1 MSQQLRRSTG
11 RSAINLQSEE
21 GNQEN
26 MAEGHPRTLG
36 DWETYLAP
44 QVTSAQLRLL
54 GEISLTAD
62 DCRQLGRTIGGLH
75 TRRSKAN
82 ALHEL
87 RRRYPC
93 SFITFLVAQ
102 GVYGYKAGDYWDGVI
117 ATTGV
122 NLSAV
127 DCREWG
133 FAFEEILEELGL
145 PQFPGM
151 GGSRYVSVILAH
163 GGIPDYS
170 LNDFFSNLLHPA
182 VVRPQYADL
191 AREELITELLQ
202 RSSADFADKPVR
214 RFLEYGGQVA
224 VNFLERCREM
234 AQEFLETNIVPEAS
248 ALGLPQRVVE
258 AYRVWISEQD
268 EDKIER
274 HIYRGDDLRLRKPE
288 IVVDPWGQGVS
299 LRLPSQLVPATL
311 SQSSF
316 AWRLKTATAEQATI
330 PVKVRRM
337 GYDLRT
343 VEPQPFRLQRP
354 AAWFQLEFL
363 VDQKTKRTWR
373 IDGLSPERPLL
384 IFDSA
389 RATLVNWMHD
399 IPAERA
405 WLLFP
410 ADHSASCEGESQ
422 FVDLPAGYGA
432 WAEYKLQEWDLTQAR
447 RLLLRPKAGEP
458 LGFPIRQGEAALRPT
473 LVGGGLLPIS
483 QPTRRTPLY
492 VGQLPSIQIPLIGK
506 HSVEEELRS
515 WRLTI
520 RSRGFALPEINRT
533 LRIDELNDYLDKE
546 PGTNAVRLPLAVSGL
561 LDGQSYGTYDL
572 RLRGPLGRDA
582 ELPFRIWHALEVEPL
597 EAIYVPP
604 SPTSP
609 SPVDVRAY
617 IAAEERV
624 ELATDEGEV
633 IERAVI
639 DSANRHRLTIRAQA
653 ASTILNLTLTRPAG
667 NGRLVQVPVQ
677 IPIPRLRW
685 LLTDEASDTQ
695 VPAWGGALLSRA
707 TDALLQMQQP
717 TLVISVPTAD
727 NSQVRLQLRLKDSSN
742 SVLSASSWTQGA
754 AQQREW
760 RFSLVAFFDALRQS
774 NAPVTRFELACVR
787 LPGHDEPV
795 VLPIL
800 SVTKDLHVEGV
811 TLEGQVQDGKP
822 YLRLRWRESVQ
833 PLLHRHVR
841 IWPVWQPWRRP
852 VELSIPDSARGEY
865 VFPVPAADLPVGRLR
880 LQFTIRDPW
889 ITAQVS
895 KQLPPIGTGIMDYVL
910 LTPEMRLRQ
919 ITKHLEAG
927 PSQFIDHLER
937 AHIALETVDQV
948 AVTDSANWCFSNL
961 DGATPE
967 QALALS
973 RLLKQSGDTK
983 THLALKLKLFTA
995 SRLEIFLQ
1003 ARDQGKVDEST
1014 FEEYLAN
1021 LPAWGQLPIE
1031 SCLKLL
1037 TIDREAVQLA
1047 AIQQLVEKRN
1057 PAGPKAIL
1065 ERLSRSKL
1073 SEPDAVALLSRQ
1085 GDFALAQ
1092 LQSQPGNEQILR
1104 LLELLAP
1111 KLGETVAIV
1120 IPGLWIRTGAG
1131 WGRIEKIEDANSGR
1145 PAQRFL
1151 HTDRRHKL
1159 WVTLRP
1165 SYDAEPV
1172 LVDLDAYEIR
1182 FLKADRIY
1190 TCAKCRHFSARDQQS
1205 VVGQHERAAHW
1216 TDAADVYSGIGGSV
1230 APEPEPSLILSD
1242 RKLAFSFRAPSNQWA

>member
-1 MSQQLRRSTG
+1 MTEDSPQ
-11 RSAINLQSEE
+11 
-21 GNQEN
+21 
-26 MAEGHPRTLG
+26 TLG
-36 DWETYLAP
+36 EWEAYLAP

-62 DCRQLGRTIGGLH
+62 DCSQLGRTIGGLH

-214 RFLEYGGQVA
+214 RFLEYGSQVA

-234 AQEFLETNIVPEAS
+234 AQEFLETNMVPEAS
-248 ALGLPQRVVE
+248 ALGLPQRVVD
-258 AYRVWISEQD
+258 AYRAWIGEQD

-274 HIYRGDDLRLRKPE
+274 QVYRGDDLRLRKPE

-311 SQSSF
+311 SQSRF
-316 AWRLKTATAEQATI
+316 AWRLKTASDETATI
-330 PVKVRRM
+330 QVKVRRM
-337 GYDLRT
+337 GFDLRT
-343 VEPQPFRLQRP
+343 VEPQPVRLQRP
-354 AAWFQLEFL
+354 AVWFQLEFL
-363 VDQKTKRTWR
+363 VDQKPRRAWR
-373 IDGLSPERPLL
+373 IDGLRPDQPLL
-384 IFDSA
+384 IFDSS
-389 RATLVNWMHD
+389 RATLLNWMHD
-399 IPAERA
+399 IPAERL
-405 WLLFP
+405 WLVYP
-410 ADHSASCEGESQ
+410 AEYQVRSEGEAKC
-422 FVDLPAGYGA
+422 VDLPAGYGA

-447 RLLLRPKAGEP
+447 SLLLLPAQGEA
-458 LGFPIRQGEAALRPT
+458 LSFPVRQGEAAFRPS
-473 LVGGGLLPIS
+473 LIGGQLLPIP

-492 VGQLPSIQIPLIGK
+492 IGQLPSVQIPLTGK
-506 HSVEEELRS
+506 HSVEEVLRV
-515 WRLTI
+515 WRLTV
-520 RSRGFALPEINRT
+520 RSRGVAQPELNRT
-533 LRIDELNDYLDKE
+533 FRLDELGEHLDGE
-546 PGTNAVRLPLAVSGL
+546 STAGFVVVPLKIPGL
-561 LDGQSYGTYDL
+561 LEELSYGSYDV

-597 EAIYVPP
+597 QAIYVP
-604 SPTSP
+604 STAAGA
-609 SPVDVRAY
+609 SPVDVIVRT
-617 IAAEERV
+617 AADERV
-624 ELATDEGEV
+624 ELAADEGMV
-633 IERAVI
+633 INQAAS
-639 DSANRHRLTIRAQA
+639 DLAGPRLITIRAH
-653 ASTILNLTLTRPAG
+653 ASSTLLNLTLSRPVA
-667 NGRLVQVPVQ
+667 NGRLIQVPVQ

-685 LLTDEASDTQ
+685 LLTDEASQ
-695 VPAWGGALLSRA
+695 AELPSWGGTMLSQAL
-707 TDALLQMQQP
+707 DALLQMQQP
-717 TLVISVPTAD
+717 TLSVSLPTPD
-727 NSQVRLQLRLKDSSN
+727 NSLVRLQIRLKDSTGT
-742 SVLSASSWTQGA
+742 VLSESPWTPGA

-760 RFSLVAFFDALRQS
+760 RFSLVAFFEALRHS
-774 NAPVTRFELACVR
+774 SAPVTRFELACVR
-787 LPGHDEPV
+787 VPGHFETIVRPV
-795 VLPIL
+795 L
-800 SVTKDLHVEGV
+800 SVTKALNVEAV
-811 TLEGQVQDGKP
+811 TLEGLVREGKP
-822 YLRLRWRESVQ
+822 FLRLRWREPNQ
-833 PLLHRHVR
+833 PLRHRHVR
-841 IWPVWQPWRRP
+841 IWPVWQPWRNP
-852 VELSIPDSARGEY
+852 VELDIPDDARGEHL
-865 VFPVPAADLPVGRLR
+865 FPVPAADLPVGRLR
-880 LQFTIRDPW
+880 LQFTIQDPW
-889 ITAQVS
+889 MTARPS
-895 KQLPPIGTGIMDYVL
+895 KQLPQLGPGTTDYVL
-910 LTPEMRLRQ
+910 LSPEGRLRQ
-919 ITKHLEAG
+919 IAKHLEAG
-927 PSQFIDHLER
+927 PSQFIAHLER
-937 AHIALETVDQV
+937 AYIAFEISDRDAATG
-948 AVTDSANWCFSNL
+948 SSNWCFSNL
-961 DGATPE
+961 DAATPQ
-967 QALALS
+967 QALALG
-973 RLLKQSGDTK
+973 RLLTDIGDTK
-983 THLALKLKLFTA
+983 THLALRLKLFTA
-995 SRLEIFLQ
+995 NRLERFLE

-1014 FEEYLAN
+1014 FDDYLAN
-1021 LPAWGQLPIE
+1021 LPAWGQLPVE

-1047 AIQQLVEKRN
+1047 AIQQLVEKRH

-1065 ERLSRSKL
+1065 ERLSQSKL

-1092 LQSQPGNEQILR
+1092 LQAQPGNEQILR

-1120 IPGLWIRTGAG
+1120 IPGLWIRTSAG
-1131 WGRIEKIEDANSGR
+1131 WGRIEKIEDAKSGR

-1165 SYDAEPV
+1165 SHDAEPV
-1172 LVDLDAYEIR
+1172 LVDLDAYKIR

-1205 VVGQHERAAHW
+1205 VVSQHERAAHW
-1216 TDAADVYSGIGGSV
+1216 KDAADVYSGIGGSV
-1230 APEPEPSLILSD
+1230 APEPEPSLILID